1 MKTVEPTVSFELS
14 CHISTP
20 GANATSSFQF
30 FDQLR
35 PMSQRQFFVSTGR
48 RSSATSTPRLL
59 TSPALMSFDA
69 APVAQSAGT
78 VMIWSVVV
86 ES

>member
-48 RSSATSTPRLL
+48 RS